1 VRKAFRDPLC
11 TAKREEAEGRRL
23 LPDFEVDIGQQA
35 TPGFSMAPPATLPAA
50 TPGRVVSE
58 EEVFGAQRYPK

>member
-11 TAKREEAEGRRL
+11 TAKREEAEGRQL
-23 LPDFEVDIGQQA
+23 SPNFEVDINQQVTSA
-35 TPGFSMAPPATLPAA
+35 ISVAPPATLPAA

-58 EEVFGAQRYPK
+58 EELFGAQ